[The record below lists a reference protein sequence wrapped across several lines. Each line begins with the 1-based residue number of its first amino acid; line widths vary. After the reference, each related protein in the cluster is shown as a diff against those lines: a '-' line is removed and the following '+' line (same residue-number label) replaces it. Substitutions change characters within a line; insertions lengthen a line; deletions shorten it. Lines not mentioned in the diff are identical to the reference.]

1 MKIRCH
7 WMQGTKRSLP
17 DVWLNDADIIA
28 KKLGVQHYKVKLA
41 PQIFIGANPAMVLP
55 DDTILI
61 NPKIVSVTDTARQYV
76 LAHEFGHVRH
86 RHGKKALLIFLLL
99 CALIPLSLVAYDFL
113 AGLYIALRIMPHGL
127 GEHAEYQADA
137 VAFEALGSPLAVI
150 QAQQE
155 LLHAVNGRADGPR
168 VRRWIRLTTL
178 SEKAQE

>member
-1 MKIRCH
+1 MKIRCP

-17 DVWLNDADIIA
+17 DVWLQDADAIA
-28 KKLGVQHYKVKLA
+28 GKLGVRHYKVKLA
-41 PQIFIGANPAMVLP
+41 PRMLMGSNPAMVLP
-55 DDTILI
+55 TNTIWI
-61 NPKIVSVTDTARQYV
+61 NPKIVSVSDTARHYV

-86 RHGKKALLIFLLL
+86 RHGKKALLTFLLL
-99 CALIPLSLVAYDFL
+99 CALIPLSLAAYDLL

-150 QAQQE
+150 KAQQE
-155 LLHAVNGRADGPR
+155 LLHTVNGRADGPR

-178 SEKAQE
+178 SEKAPA